1 VICLGFTPFR
11 GLPASSSILQERQQE
26 AVEGFKSQT
35 IDEVM
40 EKARARVL
48 RMLKDSSDDHEIDKE
63 IKSCLEQ
70 EGPAMTYQQKAD
82 ITREILDELRGYGP
96 LSELIN
102 DPDISD
108 IIVVNHQRILYEKHG
123 EIYTYQKNGRDLGFR
138 SNGHL
143 RLLIE
148 RLCMLGQG
156 RIDESQ
162 PDTVV
167 HVDGMRVTLTI
178 PPIGEDPTIAIRKFV
193 VVPTLEELVET
204 GSLTPPAAEFLRACS
219 AGRRNLAFC
228 GGMGT
233 GKTTMIATLG
243 RFFGEK
249 ELPILIEENRE
260 CPLEHPN
267 LRILVARPPN
277 IEGKGAVEIGH
288 LLKRALTMRAS
299 RILVSEAKG
308 GEVFYVLQSMNI
320 GHDGGIFT
328 FHADGVEDGVFK
340 RLPSMLMMSKEL
352 SDQYDPMRLIGNSL
366 HFVCMLEI
374 TDRGVRRFREISEIC
389 YDGEQCE
396 VRPIFV
402 RQGEELVATGYI
414 PTRHLEQIR
423 FRGIDISD
431 SLFSAAVSFA

>member
-1 VICLGFTPFR
+1 LTSFTPFH
-11 GLPASSSILQERQQE
+11 GLPASSSLLQERQQE
-26 AVEGFKSQT
+26 AVENFKSRT

-48 RMLKDSSDDHEIDKE
+48 KMLKDSSDDHEIEKE
-63 IKSCLEQ
+63 IKICLEQ
-70 EGPAMTYQQKAD
+70 EGPAMTYQQKTD

-96 LSELIN
+96 LSELID
-102 DPDISD
+102 DPGVSD
-108 IIVVNHQRILYEKHG
+108 IIVINYQRIVYEKYGKIHV
-123 EIYTYQKNGRDLGFR
+123 YQKNGLDSGFR

-167 HVDGMRVTLTI
+167 NVDGMRITLTI
-178 PPIGEDPTIAIRKFV
+178 PPIGEAPTIAIRKFV
-193 VVPTLEELVET
+193 IVPTLENLIET
-204 GSLTPPAAEFLRACS
+204 GSLTPSAAEFLKACS

-243 RFFGEK
+243 RFFGED
-249 ELPILIEENRE
+249 ELPILVEETRE

-277 IEGKGAVEIGH
+277 IEGKGEVQIGH

-299 RILVSEAKG
+299 RVLVSEAKG
-308 GEVFYVLQSMNI
+308 GEVFL
-320 GHDGGIFT
+320 
-328 FHADGVEDGVFK
+328 
-340 RLPSMLMMSKEL
+340 
-352 SDQYDPMRLIGNSL
+352 
-366 HFVCMLEI
+366 
-374 TDRGVRRFREISEIC
+374 RFAINEYWAQWRDV
-389 YDGEQCE
+389 Y
-396 VRPIFV
+396 
-402 RQGEELVATGYI
+402 
-414 PTRHLEQIR
+414 
-423 FRGIDISD
+423 
-431 SLFSAAVSFA
+431 FSC